1 MRRVR
6 AKTGDDGPEVQA
18 EAASPT
24 RPAPQVRRRH
34 GEWAELVARDDLA
47 SLRSAPEES
56 RKLGVERPRAR
67 PCQHH
72 DHEPDAVERLGETQ
86 KIIEPIGAING
97 IPSRNPF
104 DRIAG
109 ERSEAHNEEP
119 EGG

>member
-47 SLRSAPEES
+47 SL
-56 RKLGVERPRAR
+56 
-67 PCQHH
+67 
-72 DHEPDAVERLGETQ
+72 
-86 KIIEPIGAING
+86 
-97 IPSRNPF
+97 
-104 DRIAG
+104 
-109 ERSEAHNEEP
+109 
-119 EGG
+119 